1 MKYGIVVVWY
11 NPDLSVVSN
20 IKSYYGKGDY
30 IYIVDNS
37 LCNNEKLLDELKEK
51 RNIKYLP
58 LYKNYGIAK
67 GLNVGIE
74 LAISDGCKWV
84 VTMDQDSYW
93 KNDLISIYKKYIN
106 NNESDRIAILAPQY
120 ETERSRTNNDKRYKQ
135 LKRVM
140 QSGNMINCDIYK
152 KCGNFLEKLFI
163 DCVDYEYCYRVR
175 KNGYSIIQC
184 GEAVLIH
191 NPAITKTK
199 KIAKFNVDYGYASK
213 ERYYYQARNI
223 SYLIY
228 EYKDIYS
235 IILLICKFLKV
246 IILFDEKG
254 LYLKSMIEG
263 ISDFR
268 KKNFGDKEIC
278 DGKR

>member
-1 MKYGIVVVWY
+1 MRYGIVVVWY
-11 NPDLSVVSN
+11 NPDLSVVNN
-20 IKSYYGKGDY
+20 IKSYYDKGDY

-37 LCNNEKLLDELKEK
+37 LCNNEKLLDEFEEK
-51 RNIKYLP
+51 KNIKYLP

-74 LAISDGCKWV
+74 LAIKDGCKWV
-84 VTMDQDSYW
+84 ITMDQDSYW
-93 KNDLISIYKKYIN
+93 KNDLISIYKMYIN
-106 NNESDRIAILAPQY
+106 KNDSNKIAILAPQY
-120 ETERSRTNNDKRYKQ
+120 ETERSKIKNDKRYRK

-140 QSGNMINCDIYK
+140 QSGNMINCDVYK
-152 KCGNFLEKLFI
+152 KCGSFLEKLFI

-235 IILLICKFLKV
+235 IILLIYKFLKV
-246 IILFDEKG
+246 IILFDEKD

-263 ISDFR
+263 VSDFR
-268 KKNFGDKEIC
+268 KNNFGDKEIC